1 MSEQRFSVPS
11 VPPRPGSRKF
21 VGSYV
26 VICTVSEEVRS
37 KLNEKGYVVE
47 HEHTA
52 TFSGSMPECE
62 QHVVRARILA
72 HEEGIEAEWSVV
84 REDQVE
90 IASA

>member
-1 MSEQRFSVPS
+1 MSEKKYSVPS
-11 VPPRPGSRKF
+11 IPPRPGSRKF
-21 VGSYV
+21 VGPYV

-37 KLNEKGYVVE
+37 KLSEKGYVVG

-62 QHVVRARILA
+62 QHVVRAKVLA
-72 HEEGIEAEWSVV
+72 LEEQIEAEWVVV

-90 IASA
+90 IAPA